1 MNEKHEAGEFSIT
14 ALMKQVDEGQETM
27 QLWTDEKKG
36 DFVKLFH
43 DRVAAAKYILFA
55 TAKEIANAGLNR
67 RFISQR
73 KIQDAYN
80 GNWEASW
87 DFGEFPRA
95 KYIDGHYTTVDRI
108 GGRTRD
114 DLDTIADE
122 RAKKVIKEMP
132 MMKDAVKVIAPDV
145 AAKIEKRDKLQEEG
159 QKLFDAL
166 EEYQGTLYMG
176 DYPNMKICDF
186 MDMLKERTKARK
198 KIVDKLEEIGDEGL
212 ELDSAIDKALFRG
225 LPGLDDAIKEL
236 VKDHIERAKALDQFD
251 RRVEEK
257 IKFGDSQAAVD
268 ILQQFE
274 KDEQAVSDKIKGS
287 FQGALDKLKLL
298 AKGGKS
304 LKQLQ
309 SKKE

>member
-1 MNEKHEAGEFSIT
+1 
-14 ALMKQVDEGQETM
+14 
-27 QLWTDEKKG
+27 
-36 DFVKLFH
+36 
-43 DRVAAAKYILFA
+43 
-55 TAKEIANAGLNR
+55 
-67 RFISQR
+67 
-73 KIQDAYN
+73 
-80 GNWEASW
+80 
-87 DFGEFPRA
+87 
-95 KYIDGHYTTVDRI
+95 
-108 GGRTRD
+108 
-114 DLDTIADE
+114 
-122 RAKKVIKEMP
+122 